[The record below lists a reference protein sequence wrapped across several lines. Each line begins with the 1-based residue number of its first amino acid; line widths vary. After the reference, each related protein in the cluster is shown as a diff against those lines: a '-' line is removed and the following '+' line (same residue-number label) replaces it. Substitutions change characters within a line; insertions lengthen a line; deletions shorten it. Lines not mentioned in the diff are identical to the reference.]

1 MRPYGRAC
9 SSPTPATRAG
19 LAPCADSATSTESTR
34 DSTPTKRV
42 RMSDEKFTVTLKSH
56 GGPDATW
63 VVIKANSQTELVDLL
78 NGYAQSGVSAL
89 VGEAVTALRAE
100 EILGAQLGARPVEH
114 PGQYDRGHQAP
125 AGQAPAQAAPATPYG
140 NAPTCPHGTKRFI
153 EKPYKNKP
161 GTWRAWG
168 CPAPQGTPD
177 ACGLEFIK

>member
-1 MRPYGRAC
+1 MPEI
-9 SSPTPATRAG
+9 S
-19 LAPCADSATSTESTR
+19 TSI
-34 DSTPTKRV
+34 KA
-42 RMSDEKFTVTLKSH
+42 H
-56 GGPDATW
+56 GGHDATW
-63 VVIKANSQTELVDLL
+63 VVIKAETLGEFTELLD
-78 NGYAQSGVSAL
+78 GYTRSGISAL

-125 AGQAPAQAAPATPYG
+125 AGQPPAQAAPATPYG

-153 EKPYKNKP
+153 EKPYRNKP
-161 GTWRAWG
+161 GMWKAWG